1 MDEMDNVDKIRQK
14 RTKWKIR
21 NKMDKIAEIQNK
33 TNP

>member
-1 MDEMDNVDKIRQK
+1 MEEMDNVDKIRQK

-21 NKMDKIAEIQNK
+21 NKMDKIAERQNK